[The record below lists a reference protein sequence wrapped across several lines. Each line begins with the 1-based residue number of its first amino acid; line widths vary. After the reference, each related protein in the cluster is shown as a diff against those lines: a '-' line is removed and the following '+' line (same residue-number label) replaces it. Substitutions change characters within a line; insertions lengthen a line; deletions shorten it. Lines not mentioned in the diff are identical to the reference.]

1 MSKVLANR
9 LKRIL
14 PEVKSEAQSAFV
26 PRRQITNNVF
36 VAFETMHCINMR
48 KKGKKGLMAVKLNMS
63 KTYDRVEWRYLEEM
77 MRRMGFQEKW
87 IQLTMICVKTVSY
100 SVFIN
105 GKPKGKLFPTRGFCQ
120 GDPISLYIFLL
131 CAEGLSTMF
140 QKGYENGSN

>member
-1 MSKVLANR
+1 
-9 LKRIL
+9 
-14 PEVKSEAQSAFV
+14 
-26 PRRQITNNVF
+26 
-36 VAFETMHCINMR
+36 
-48 KKGKKGLMAVKLNMS
+48 
-63 KTYDRVEWRYLEEM
+63 

-131 CAEGLSTMF
+131 CAEGLSAMF